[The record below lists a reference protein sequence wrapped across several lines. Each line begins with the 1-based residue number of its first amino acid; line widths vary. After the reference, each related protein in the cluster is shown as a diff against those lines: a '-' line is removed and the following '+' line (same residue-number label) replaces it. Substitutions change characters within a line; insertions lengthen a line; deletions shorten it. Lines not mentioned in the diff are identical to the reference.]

1 MLEGTHRGHLNLAHV
16 ERFVLLS
23 ARRLDLNMIPRPAA
37 MPHIGFLWAKPL
49 ARQLSARILVR
60 KGGFC
65 RRGKGRKA
73 GGTVPYLTCPIVW
86 PKVVQ
91 QPAENF
97 VRLSFTRNYVSV
109 LVYGRN
115 ETHII
120 LAHNP
125 HQISIVCRRR
135 WEIYKQRQERREVSR
150 LAGHRLIPVI
160 RGRCRS
166 PLRGAG

>member
-37 MPHIGFLWAKPL
+37 MPHISFLWAEPL

-60 KGGFC
+60 KGRFG
-65 RRGKGRKA
+65 RRGERRKA
-73 GGTVPYLTCPIVW
+73 GGTVPYLTCPIVR

-97 VRLSFTRNYVSV
+97 VRLSFTRNHVSV
-109 LVYGRN
+109 SVCERN

-125 HQISIVCRRR
+125 HQISVVRRRR
-135 WEIYKQRQERREVSR
+135 WEIHKQRQKRREVSG
-150 LAGHRLIPVI
+150 LAWHRLIHVI